1 MPKIILQP
9 IVENSIYHGIKP
21 MEGLGRILV
30 TAQEEGEYLIFMV
43 EDNGAGFNPASPK
56 DGRCVRK
63 GSVGLKNVEE
73 RLKLYYG
80 QDCGISI
87 VSSPGAGCTVKLM
100 LKKHVVH
107 RETE

>member
-30 TAQEEGEYLIFMV
+30 TAREEGEYLIFIV
-43 EDNGAGFNPASPK
+43 EDNGAGFNPASTK

-80 QDCGISI
+80 QDCGVSI

>member
-1 MPKIILQP
+1 MEFLDYTVPKIILQP

-63 GSVGLKNVEE
+63 GAWGLKKCGGTPEAFIMGRTAAY
-73 RLKLYYG
+73 RLFPLRARA
-80 QDCGISI
+80 
-87 VSSPGAGCTVKLM
+87 V
-100 LKKHVVH
+100 
-107 RETE
+107 R